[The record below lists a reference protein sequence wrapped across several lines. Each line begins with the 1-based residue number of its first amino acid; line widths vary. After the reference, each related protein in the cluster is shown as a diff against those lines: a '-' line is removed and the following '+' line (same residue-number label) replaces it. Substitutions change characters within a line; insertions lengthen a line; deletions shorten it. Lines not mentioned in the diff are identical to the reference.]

1 MSTNEPPAVDVAE
14 LERLEADLAAV
25 EAAMDALVAI
35 TSGTSDGEAAAAQIR
50 AVVNDERFP
59 ADSAARSGDTGSSD
73 AGSGDTGSG
82 DVGSGD
88 TGSDAVGSE
97 TVGDGF
103 VDEQVDPIAE

>member
-1 MSTNEPPAVDVAE
+1 MSTDEPLAVDVAE

-59 ADSAARSGDTGSSD
+59 ADSAALLGDN
-73 AGSGDTGSG
+73 GSGDTGSG
-82 DVGSGD
+82 DAE
-88 TGSDAVGSE
+88 SDAVSSE

-103 VDEQVDPIAE
+103 VDEQVDPLAK

>member
-1 MSTNEPPAVDVAE
+1 MSTDEPPAVDVAE

-35 TSGTSDGEAAAAQIR
+35 TSETSDGEAAAAQIR

-59 ADSAARSGDTGSSD
+59 ADSAARSGDTGSGE
-73 AGSGDTGSG
+73 AGSG

-103 VDEQVDPIAE
+103 VDEQVDPLAK

>member
-1 MSTNEPPAVDVAE
+1 VSTDEPPAVDVAE
-14 LERLEADLAAV
+14 LEQLEADLAAV

-59 ADSAARSGDTGSSD
+59 ADSAARSGDTGS
-73 AGSGDTGSG
+73 
-82 DVGSGD
+82 
-88 TGSDAVGSE
+88 DAVGSE

>member
-1 MSTNEPPAVDVAE
+1 MSTDEPPAVDVAE

-59 ADSAARSGDTGSSD
+59 ADSAAPLGAT
-73 AGSGDTGSG
+73 GSGDTGSE
-82 DVGSGD
+82 
-88 TGSDAVGSE
+88 AVGSE

-103 VDEQVDPIAE
+103 VDEQVDPLAE